1 MQVKILLTW
10 CLMASYNNCLPEGL
24 SKSPTIQKVTG
35 LTKESSAEKKGG
47 VQGEYLKVNEGKL
60 QVFFIWRKNKVH
72 MQRFQKKRK
81 KIYEKSGEG

>member
-47 VQGEYLKVNEGKL
+47 GAGGIFEGE
-60 QVFFIWRKNKVH
+60 
-72 MQRFQKKRK
+72 
-81 KIYEKSGEG
+81 